1 MNYETPVIPALP
13 DWTVILGF
21 FLGTVAG
28 SFLNMV
34 IYRLPRGI
42 SFWNPSHSICPI
54 CKHKLDWIDLMPLFS
69 WLSTRG
75 KCRYCAA
82 RIPVR
87 YFLVELL
94 CGALF
99 VGIWWQYLCAADKP
113 LQAVAYL
120 AVAACLV
127 AVIFIDA
134 ELFIIPDELNA
145 LILIL
150 GLAYGVA
157 SKDITTSLLGA
168 LTGWGLLWGI
178 TLLGRLAFGKDAMG
192 HGDIKLMRGLGALL
206 GPAMT
211 AVSLVMAV
219 FVGLIVGVALIV
231 AQRGKAA
238 PAEVIPEADTATM
251 PSPVTIGDT
260 PTVALTT
267 EQSPGSSSDLT
278 AEPTEIPPESIG
290 SIFKFGVWYLLCL
303 DVVGVFVPGIYKLIG
318 EQIPD
323 AASEEID
330 DWKPTVTTIPFGP
343 YLAAGCLVCMI
354 FSGAVQHGIDGY
366 FSQFQSAPV
375 PSNR

>member
-150 GLAYGVA
+150 GLAYGLA
-157 SKDITTSLLGA
+157 SKDITPSLLGA

-231 AQRGKAA
+231 AQRGKVA
-238 PAEVIPEADTATM
+238 PAEVVSEADTTTM
-251 PSPVTIGDT
+251 PAPVTVGDT
-260 PTVALTT
+260 PTAALTT
-267 EQSPGSSSDLT
+267 EQSPGSASDLA

>member
-75 KCRYCAA
+75 KCRYCAVQ
-82 RIPVR
+82 IPVR

-99 VGIWWQYLCAADKP
+99 AGIWWQYLCVGDKP
-113 LQAVAYL
+113 LVATAYL

-145 LILIL
+145 LIMIL
-150 GLAYGVA
+150 GVSYGVA
-157 SKDITTSLLGA
+157 NKDITTCLLGA
-168 LTGWGLLWGI
+168 FTGWGLLWGI

-192 HGDIKLMRGLGALL
+192 HGDIKLMRGMGALL

-211 AVSLVMAV
+211 GVSLVMAV

-231 AQRGKAA
+231 AQRGKAL
-238 PAEVIPEADTATM
+238 P
-251 PSPVTIGDT
+251 
-260 PTVALTT
+260 
-267 EQSPGSSSDLT
+267 
-278 AEPTEIPPESIG
+278 EPTGDAVGTEEEFAPPESIG

-318 EQIPD
+318 EEIPD

-330 DWKPTVTTIPFGP
+330 NWKPTVTTIPFGP

-354 FSGAVQHGIDGY
+354 FAGPVQRGIDGY
-366 FSQFQSAPV
+366 FSQFQGPPV
-375 PSNR
+375 PSTR